1 MKLTFCG
8 AARTVTGSKHL
19 VTTHAGRNIL
29 LDCGL
34 YQGVNGTDDLPTQ
47 ANGSNPKDKDA
58 KEVSP
63 YSNWQFPF
71 DSAAI
76 HTLVLSHAHID
87 HAGSIPRLVKLGFKG
102 TIWCTPAT
110 YDLCEIMLADSA
122 HIQEQDVAYVN
133 KKRMAKN
140 LPPIQPLY
148 EQKDVDRM
156 MQLMKRIDYN
166 KPTTIE
172 PGVTLT
178 FTDTGHILGSAAVS
192 LAIQD
197 KARTIRLTFT
207 GDIGRPHDKILRDPA
222 PFPQADYIICESTY
236 GNRLHEPRTD
246 TDNRLLQIIT
256 DTCVKQKGKLII
268 PAFSLGRTQ
277 ELVYAM
283 DRMNTE
289 RRMPPIKVF
298 VDSPLSVN
306 ATDVMRQHPEC
317 FNDDIRDYMQHDP
330 DPFGYG
336 KLTYIQD
343 VEASKRLND
352 LKEPC
357 IIISASGMAEAG
369 RIKHHIKNNIG
380 DARNTILLVG
390 YASPTSLGGA
400 LRAGKNPVR
409 IFGDWYEVKA
419 GVQTMDA
426 FSAHADYNEMLRFLS
441 CQDKAQV
448 QTIFL
453 VHGEYD
459 VQQDWRNT
467 LRANGYPAVEIPDLG
482 QVVNLA

>member
-1 MKLTFCG
+1 MKISFCG

-19 VTTHAGRNIL
+19 VTTHTGRNIL

-34 YQGVNGTDDLPTQ
+34 YQGINGADDLPEDSKT
-47 ANGSNPKDKDA
+47 NGPKDKDA
-58 KEVSP
+58 KEASP

-71 DSAAI
+71 DAAGI
-76 HTLVLSHAHID
+76 HTLILSHAHID
-87 HAGSIPRLVKLGFKG
+87 HAGNIPRLVKLGFKG

-110 YDLCEIMLADSA
+110 YDLCAIMLADSA
-122 HIQEQDVAYVN
+122 HIQEQDVAFVN
-133 KKRMAKN
+133 KKRLRRN

-148 EQKDVDRM
+148 EQADVDRM
-156 MQLMKRIDYN
+156 LRLMKRVDYK
-166 KPTTIE
+166 KPTQIE

-178 FTDTGHILGSAAVS
+178 FTDAGHILGSAAVH
-192 LAIQD
+192 LAMQD
-197 KARTIRLTFT
+197 AQRTIRLVFT

-222 PFPQADYIICESTY
+222 PFAQADYIICESTY
-236 GNRLHEPRTD
+236 GDRLHEARTD

-256 DTCVKQKGKLII
+256 DTCVNRRGKLII

-289 RRMPPIKVF
+289 GRMPPIRVF

-306 ATDVMRQHPEC
+306 ATDVMRRHPEC
-317 FNDDIRDYMQHDP
+317 FNEDIRDYMHRDP

-336 KLTYIQD
+336 RLTYIQD
-343 VEASKRLND
+343 VEDSKRLND

-369 RIKHHIKNNIG
+369 RIKHHILNNVG

-400 LRAGKNPVR
+400 LKAGKNPVR
-409 IFGDWYEVKA
+409 IFGDWYPVNAKVE
-419 GVQTMDA
+419 TMDA
-426 FSAHADYNEMLRFLS
+426 FSAHADYNEMLQFLA
-441 CQDKAQV
+441 CQDKSQV
-448 QTIFL
+448 QKLFL
-453 VHGEYD
+453 VHGEYE
-459 VQQDWRNT
+459 VQQNWRT
-467 LRANGYPAVEIPDLG
+467 MLLKNGFKDVAIPDLG
-482 QVVNLA
+482 EVVVVD